1 MKKMEGMISTS
12 NLQKILARRD
22 NEKMKKT
29 ITWILAIV
37 GVITTIAAI
46 AYAVYRFV
54 TPDYLD
60 DLDDEFE
67 DDYEEDC
74 FENEEV

>member
-1 MKKMEGMISTS
+1 MKNKEGMISTTK
-12 NLQKILARRD
+12 LGKILARRD

-37 GVITTIAAI
+37 GVITAIAAI

-54 TPDYLD
+54 KPDYLD
-60 DLDDEFE
+60 ELDDEFE
-67 DDYEEDC
+67 DDFEDDC
-74 FENEEV
+74 FETEEV

>member
-37 GVITTIAAI
+37 GVITAIAAI